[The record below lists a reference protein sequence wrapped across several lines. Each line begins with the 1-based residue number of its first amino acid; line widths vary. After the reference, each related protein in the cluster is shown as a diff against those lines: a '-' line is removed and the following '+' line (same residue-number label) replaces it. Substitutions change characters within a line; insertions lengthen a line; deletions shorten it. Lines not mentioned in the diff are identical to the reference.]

1 MKAMTKKHVQANYNQ
16 ITENIYI
23 GTNFCCVDHFDSE
36 LLGKGITTDI
46 SLEEE
51 RIDSPFGIDAYLWLP
66 VKDHSAPTLYQFN
79 IGIKTMEEAI
89 KNNQKVYVHCKHGHG
104 RSPTLVAG
112 YFIKSQGMTPEEAVE
127 LIKSKRPET
136 HITEI
141 QLEALRKLVS
151 Q

>member
-1 MKAMTKKHVQANYNQ
+1 MGDAAEICAY
-16 ITENIYI
+16 IYI
-23 GTNFCCVDHFDSE
+23 LGYLVVVGLNVFFCHCFYFNSLV
-36 LLGKGITTDI
+36 GITTDI

-79 IGIKTMEEAI
+79 IGIKAIEEAV

-112 YFIKSQGMTPEEAVE
+112 YFIKSKGMTPEEAVE
-127 LIKSKRPET
+127 LIRSKRPET

-141 QLEALRKLVS
+141 QLEALKKLVS